1 MKLSEIAAKPKLV
14 KVVMDDEEVVQEFGE
29 SLEFWT
35 WDRQPM
41 EVFLKMSSI
50 DAENYSVI
58 IDTVKTMIL
67 DEKGAAIIKDDI
79 VLPTNIMLRA
89 INKIVEKLGKF

>member
-1 MKLSEIAAKPKLV
+1 MKLSQIAAKPKLV
-14 KVVMDDEEVVQEFGE
+14 EITMDEAEIVEEFGE
-29 SLEFWT
+29 PLTFWT

-50 DAENYSVI
+50 DANNYSVI

-67 DEKGAAIIKDDI
+67 DEKGQPVIKDDI
-79 VLPTNIMLRA
+79 VLPTNVMLRA

>member
-1 MKLSEIAAKPKLV
+1 
-14 KVVMDDEEVVQEFGE
+14 MDDEEVVQEFGE

>member
-1 MKLSEIAAKPKLV
+1 MKLSEIAAKPKLI
-14 KVVMDDEEVVQEFGE
+14 KVILDDEEVVQEFGE

-50 DAENYSVI
+50 DTENYSVI